1 MSRELIQKA
10 FTKMLTEIKQAN
22 RLTDQGELIKA
33 EEIYHNMLNQE
44 ANYPP
49 ALYGLAELA
58 NKIDEQEVRED
69 LLKRAI
75 EGLKGATERNQIGVL
90 AIWLA
95 EQAEA
100 LIILGRQDDAKNCI
114 AESEKLIKQN
124 LAE

>member
-10 FTKMLTEIKQAN
+10 FSTMLTEIKQAQ

-33 EEIYHNMLNQE
+33 EEIYHDMLNQQ
-44 ANYPP
+44 ANCPP
-49 ALYGLAELA
+49 ALYGLSELA

-75 EGLKGATERNQIGVL
+75 EELKGATDRNQIGVL

-95 EQAEA
+95 EQAES
-100 LIILGRQDDAKNCI
+100 LIKVGRQDDAKKCI
-114 AESEKLIKQN
+114 AESQRLIKQN
-124 LAE
+124 LA